1 MPEPVLYAVENHVA
15 TLTIDRP
22 KERNALNGAVLE
34 GLLAGLR
41 RAEEDG
47 EVRAIVLTGAGERAF
62 CAGADLGESFA
73 GGAFERHDA
82 IGTFADALERI
93 YRSTK
98 PTVARV
104 NGAALGGGFGLALA
118 CDLTIAAD
126 DVELGTPE
134 VHVGLFPMMIMTL
147 IFRICDRKQAMRMVM
162 TGERLTAARALAMGA
177 VTEVVPR
184 AELDAAV
191 ARACSALTSKS
202 PATLRLGKEAF
213 LTMEDMTVPQAF
225 HYLRSM
231 LTLNTLTEDATE
243 GLRAFGEKR
252 TPEWKGR

>member
-1 MPEPVLYAVENHVA
+1 MSVLYEVENQVA
-15 TLTIDRP
+15 TLTIKRGDA
-22 KERNALNGAVLE
+22 RNSMNAEVLA
-34 GLLAGLR
+34 GLHAGLR
-41 RAEEDG
+41 RAGEDS
-47 EVRAIVLTGAGERAF
+47 EVRAIVITGEGDRAF
-62 CAGADLGESFA
+62 CAGADLGESFR
-73 GGAFERHDA
+73 GGAFERHEA
-82 IGTFADALERI
+82 IAAFVNALEAV

-118 CDLTIAAD
+118 CDITIAAD

-134 VHVGLFPMMIMTL
+134 VHVGLFPMIIMTL
-147 IFRICDRKQAMRMVM
+147 IFRHCDRKQATRMIM
-162 TGERLTAARALAMGA
+162 TGERLTAQRALAMGA

-191 ARACSALTSKS
+191 ARTCSALTSKS
-202 PATLRLGKEAF
+202 PSTLRLGKEAF

-225 HYLRSM
+225 TYLRSM
-231 LTLNTLTEDATE
+231 LTINTLTDDAGE

-252 TPEWKGR
+252 APAWKGR